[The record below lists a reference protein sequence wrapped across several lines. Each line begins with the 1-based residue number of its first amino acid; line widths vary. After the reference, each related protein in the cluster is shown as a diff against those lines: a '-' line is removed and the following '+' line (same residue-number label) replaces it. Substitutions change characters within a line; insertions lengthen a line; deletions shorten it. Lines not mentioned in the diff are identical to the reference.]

1 MRDDGD
7 LMVAEDLILRA
18 LRGFFR
24 GRTMLVTGA
33 SSGIGYDIA
42 LVLAGLGVKAVLV
55 ARRRVK
61 LDELAS
67 AIRHKAG
74 HALVLTADISRRQQV
89 QEVVAR
95 ALEEIGHI
103 DILIN
108 CAGILE
114 PGSVENMDPQSFQR
128 MLNVNVLGTLHT
140 IQAVLPSMRQA
151 GSGHIVNIGSLAGR
165 RGIPRLGGYS
175 ATKFA
180 LVGLTEALRVEL
192 FGSGVHIALVMPGV
206 VDTPMIRRNAQSP
219 LEGRLTEMLP
229 PMPVRWVTWAVI
241 MALTLRLAE
250 VDVPPGAAVVEKL
263 AALFPG
269 VTDAA
274 LAIGNRLREWA
285 ASGTR
290 PQEQ

>member
-192 FGSGVHIALVMPGV
+192 FDSGVHIALVMPGV

-285 ASGTR
+285 ASETR